1 MTSEVMDARRLTRYR
16 TSMTAPAF
24 RTRHRSAPPPPPPGG
39 SVGTL
44 LREWRRVRRLSQLDL
59 ALRMDVSARHVSRV
73 EGGRAQPSR
82 HMVTRLADALEMP
95 LRERN
100 ALLAA
105 AGYAREY
112 PERGLDTPE
121 MVEVRRAIDLMIG
134 HHEPYPAFVM
144 NRRWD
149 VMLASQGAVRM
160 AEHLIG
166 GSRHGNMVLQF
177 CDPEDL
183 RQAVVNWEEVAGDLI
198 RHLHD
203 EIAARPG
210 DAESRALLE
219 RALAYP
225 GIPSRWATRD
235 PGGAPPPVLTVEFR
249 KGEQRLRFFSTIT
262 TFGTPRDVTLDELRI
277 ECAFPADA
285 ETAEECRALAQTA
298 RDGRLGGQ
306 RHGRLPVKP
315 G

>member
-1 MTSEVMDARRLTRYR
+1 MRRGPGAIVW
-16 TSMTAPAF
+16 SMTAPASRSF
-24 RTRHRSAPPPPPPGG
+24 RRSASPPPPPPGG
-39 SVGTL
+39 SVGAL
-44 LREWRRVRRLSQLDL
+44 LREWRQVRRLSQLDL

-73 EGGRAQPSR
+73 ESGRAQPSR
-82 HMVTRLADALEMP
+82 QMVARLADALEMP

-121 MVEVRRAIDLMIG
+121 MAEVRRAIDLLVQ

-149 VMLASQGAVRM
+149 VLLASQGAVRM
-160 AEHLIG
+160 AYHLIG

-177 CDPEDL
+177 CDPDDL

-203 EIAARPG
+203 EIAERPG
-210 DAESRALLE
+210 DAQSRALLE

-225 GIPSRWATRD
+225 GMPSRWATRD

-249 KGEQRLRFFSTIT
+249 KGDERLRFFSTIT

-277 ECAFPADA
+277 ECAFPADEA
-285 ETAEECRALAQTA
+285 TAEVCRALVS
-298 RDGRLGGQ
+298 GS
-306 RHGRLPVKP
+306 
-315 G
+315 